1 MSNLRLGT
9 LLAAV
14 IGVVLGANPVLA
26 TQDHKPTLPKIE
38 PADDGLH
45 KQPWFL
51 ESFLDLGEDMQEA
64 ASQGKRFAIIWE
76 QRGCPYCKATH
87 DINFTIP
94 RIVNYIKDNF
104 VVLQLNLWGD
114 REVTDFD
121 GEKLPEKELANKYA
135 IRYTPTIQ
143 FFPETLDEV
152 KGKGGK
158 EAEVHRLLGFFH
170 PYHFLTTF
178 EYIKTKA
185 YEKEPNLQRFLLAKG
200 REERARGIEIDLMA
214 NELPAEP

>member
-1 MSNLRLGT
+1 MINHRLAA

-14 IGVVLGANPVLA
+14 IVLALGADPAMA
-26 TQDHKPTLPKIE
+26 TEDHKPTLPKVE
-38 PADDGLH
+38 PDEDGLH

-51 ESFLDLGEDMQEA
+51 ESFLDLGEDLEA
-64 ASQGKRFAIIWE
+64 AAAEGKRFAIIWE
-76 QRGCPYCKATH
+76 QRGCPYCKLTH
-87 DINFTIP
+87 DINLSIP
-94 RIVNYIKDNF
+94 RIVDYIKDNF

-121 GEKLPEKELANKYA
+121 GEVLPEKKLANKYA
-135 IRYTPTIQ
+135 IRYTPTLQ
-143 FFPETLDEV
+143 FFPDTPDKV
-152 KGKGGK
+152 KGKSGK
-158 EAEVHRLLGFFH
+158 EAEVHRLLGFFY

-200 REERARGIEIDLMA
+200 RAERAKGIEIDLIA
-214 NELPAEP
+214 KELPAEQ